1 MADTAILNKLMQAK
15 AVLLHLMCLRNILLS
30 GDMELNPGLVANN
43 TSSPV
48 LVSNTR
54 ADFLLNYRMLK
65 YWLRPL
71 KVGGGVI
78 FLSLFHQLCG
88 DSRHHL
94 AIGNTAMQY
103 LRWNPERFSNCS
115 WKYGSTVVSACPC
128 CHNSSCYQS
137 CFWILK
143 KIMQGSVWLN

>member
-1 MADTAILNKLMQAK
+1 MQAK

-65 YWLRPL
+65 Y
-71 KVGGGVI
+71 
-78 FLSLFHQLCG
+78 
-88 DSRHHL
+88 
-94 AIGNTAMQY
+94 
-103 LRWNPERFSNCS
+103 
-115 WKYGSTVVSACPC
+115 
-128 CHNSSCYQS
+128 
-137 CFWILK
+137 
-143 KIMQGSVWLN
+143 